1 LEVAAG
7 GNVRSVLLMMKANEP
22 LGRAEREARLP
33 IGNKS
38 SNGMRIP
45 QKVEADFPESE
56 LPDEEAWEKERKT
69 ALALI
74 QNALKFCVLG

>member
-1 LEVAAG
+1 
-7 GNVRSVLLMMKANEP
+7 MMKEADEP
-22 LGRAEREARLP
+22 LGRVEREAGLP

-56 LPDEEAWEKERKT
+56 LPDEQAWEKERKT

-74 QNALKFCVLG
+74 HDRQRLRSRWRNASKCIFD

>member
-1 LEVAAG
+1 MAKTYCSIV
-7 GNVRSVLLMMKANEP
+7 KADATP
-22 LGRAEREARLP
+22 GRAEREAKLS

-38 SNGMRIP
+38 SNGIRIP

-56 LPDEEAWEKERKT
+56 LPDNEAWEKERKT

-74 QNALKFCVLG
+74 QNALKFCVRG